1 VNVSDNWIP
10 IALILAIL
18 AYNVAELFAPPKNC
32 PAAGLRLATIAEGKP

>member
-1 VNVSDNWIP
+1 MNISENWIP

-32 PAAGLRLATIAEGKP
+32 PVPAAQVGVGKP